1 MISQLQAVQAAQAT
15 FETKADL
22 KVPVSFGNDAAALAA
37 ARDSVAICDR
47 SHWGRIQV
55 SGGDRLRF
63 LHNQSTNDFER
74 LNPGQGCDTVFVTS
88 TARTIDLATAY
99 VTENVVLLIVSP
111 NRRQYMMDWLDRY
124 IFFADKVE
132 LTDVTQE
139 TATFSLI
146 GPKSDA
152 LVEQLGAG
160 TIIGQPYASHQLVE
174 LKGVE
179 VRIAVGS
186 GLSMPGYT
194 LIVPT
199 ENAATV
205 WSNLVESG
213 SVPLGD
219 RVWEQLRIQQ
229 GRPVPDQELTEDYN
243 PLEARLLQTI
253 SFEKGCYIGQETI
266 ARLNTYKGVKQYLWG
281 IRLSAPAQPGSV
293 ITLKD
298 EKIGKLT
305 SYTDTDQGFFGLG
318 YIRTKA
324 GGEGLK
330 VQVGE
335 TEGELVDVPFL
346 DHQSE

>member
-99 VTENVVLLIVSP
+99 ITENAVLLIVSP
-111 NRRQYMMDWLDRY
+111 NRRQYLMDWLDRY

-146 GPKSDA
+146 GPKSNA
-152 LVEQLGAG
+152 LVEQLGGGA
-160 TIIGQPYASHQLVE
+160 IIGQPYASHQLVQ
-174 LKGVE
+174 LKGLE

-186 GLSMPGYT
+186 GLSMPGYS

-293 ITLKD
+293 ITLED